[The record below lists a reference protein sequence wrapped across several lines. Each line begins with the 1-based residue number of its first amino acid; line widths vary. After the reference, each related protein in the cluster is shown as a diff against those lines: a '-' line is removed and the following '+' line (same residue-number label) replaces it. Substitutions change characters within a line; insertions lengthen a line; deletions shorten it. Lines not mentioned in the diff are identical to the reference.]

1 MPTKYEIV
9 TASARSYL
17 TPEIEDFI
25 YGMSLLADLSEL
37 DQTEEVISLTKE
49 VDKKNDSIMRRLH
62 MEEVVYALSA
72 YMIAKVENASN
83 ITVQDAIGSFT
94 IEADNLTNLT
104 HDEGV
109 VSKAEKVKV
118 TIDCPMVNEFN
129 VRQTV

>member
-25 YGMSLLADLSEL
+25 YDMSLLEDLSEL

-49 VDKKNDSIMRRLH
+49 VDKKNDSIMRRLP

-72 YMIAKVENASN
+72 YMIAK
-83 ITVQDAIGSFT
+83 
-94 IEADNLTNLT
+94 ADNCLNDKLE
-104 HDEGV
+104 H
-109 VSKAEKVKV
+109 
-118 TIDCPMVNEFN
+118 
-129 VRQTV
+129 

>member
-25 YGMSLLADLSEL
+25 YSISLLEDLSEL

-49 VDKKNDSIMRRLH
+49 VDKKNDSIMRRLP

-72 YMIAKVENASN
+72 YTIAK
-83 ITVQDAIGSFT
+83 
-94 IEADNLTNLT
+94 ADNCLNNKL
-104 HDEGV
+104 
-109 VSKAEKVKV
+109 
-118 TIDCPMVNEFN
+118 
-129 VRQTV
+129 

>member
-49 VDKKNDSIMRRLH
+49 VDKEDDYGGSGVCTLCIYDSKGR
-62 MEEVVYALSA
+62 
-72 YMIAKVENASN
+72 
-83 ITVQDAIGSFT
+83 
-94 IEADNLTNLT
+94 
-104 HDEGV
+104 
-109 VSKAEKVKV
+109 
-118 TIDCPMVNEFN
+118 
-129 VRQTV
+129 

>member
-49 VDKKNDSIMRRLH
+49 VDKKNDSIVKRLS
-62 MEEVVYALSA
+62 MDEVVYALYA
-72 YMIAKVENASN
+72 YMIAKS
-83 ITVQDAIGSFT
+83 
-94 IEADNLTNLT
+94 DNCFGNKL
-104 HDEGV
+104 
-109 VSKAEKVKV
+109 
-118 TIDCPMVNEFN
+118 
-129 VRQTV
+129 

>member
-25 YGMSLLADLSEL
+25 YGMSLLEDLSEL

-49 VDKKNDSIMRRLH
+49 VDKKNDSIMRRLP

-72 YMIAKVENASN
+72 YMIAK
-83 ITVQDAIGSFT
+83 
-94 IEADNLTNLT
+94 ADNYLNNKL
-104 HDEGV
+104 
-109 VSKAEKVKV
+109 
-118 TIDCPMVNEFN
+118 
-129 VRQTV
+129 